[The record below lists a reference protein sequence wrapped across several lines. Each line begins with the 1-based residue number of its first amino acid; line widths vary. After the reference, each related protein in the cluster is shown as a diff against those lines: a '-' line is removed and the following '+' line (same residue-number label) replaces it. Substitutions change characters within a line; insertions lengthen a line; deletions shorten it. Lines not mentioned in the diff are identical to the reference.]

1 MKEMIITSA
10 EMLGSRAPEEPR
22 RRGNR
27 TTRVPEILEVSIS
40 VFASEGNAGFTQRR
54 VASDAGVRLSTLQHY
69 FGTRED
75 LLRATLKAMANRY
88 LELYRTIARDKLRS
102 PEARLDA
109 IVDEAFAALTGPG
122 TNVSAFALESWSL
135 AEHEA
140 FARDLTAEITGE
152 FQEIFATLVAKIN
165 PALTS
170 GECALRGALLI
181 SHLQGLVVFIRRAG
195 ENAPDLDA
203 FRAAAKVVWK
213 ALSKAP
219 Q

>member
-1 MKEMIITSA
+1 MKEMTITSA
-10 EMLGSRAPEEPR
+10 EMLGSKAPEEPR

-40 VFASEGNAGFTQRR
+40 VFATDGNAGFTQRR

-69 FGTRED
+69 FGTREN
-75 LLRATLKAMANRY
+75 LLRATMEAMTNRY
-88 LELYRTIARDKLRS
+88 LELYRTLARDKLRS

-109 IVDEAFAALTGPG
+109 IVDETFAALTGPDTRVG
-122 TNVSAFALESWSL
+122 AFTLECWSL
-135 AEHEA
+135 AEHED
-140 FARDLTAEITGE
+140 FVRDLMAESTGD
-152 FQEIFATLVAKIN
+152 FQEILAGLVAKIN

-170 GECALRGALLI
+170 AECALRGALLL
-181 SHLQGLVVFIRRAG
+181 SNLQGLVVFIRRAG
-195 ENAPDLDA
+195 DNAPELGA